1 MKTLGARLRALRKE
15 KELTQT
21 ELANLLH
28 LTRNQIS
35 TYEKDQIL
43 PSVDVIVNYCNFFNT
58 SADYLLNIRPDT
70 ENINLEQQL
79 FNQILQSSKRLTNEQ
94 RVKYLN
100 QIKLFAI
107 FLERYK
113 ESL

>member
-1 MKTLGARLRALRKE
+1 MKTLGERLRELRKNR
-15 KELTQT
+15 KLTQT

-35 TYEKDQIL
+35 TYEKDQVV
-43 PSVDVIVNYCNFFNT
+43 PSLEVIVDYCLFFNT
-58 SADYLLNIRPDT
+58 SADYLLNIGTNCDDA
-70 ENINLEQQL
+70 ELEQQL
-79 FNQILQSSKRLTNEQ
+79 FNQILNSSKRLTPDQ
-94 RVKYLN
+94 RKKYLN
-100 QIKLFAI
+100 QLKLYAI